1 MSAASAP
8 DSVDRFWVRPRP
20 DRAGLRFDLLLA
32 LVMLVL
38 TTGSC
43 TLYYALGMYPTRPP
57 MWVIAAWILLMTAPL
72 ALRRLQPEAVTL
84 VLGATFVVGAYQFV
98 PEVLFSNIAMFI
110 AMYSLG
116 AWGRNRL
123 RANIVRGVIVVGMFA
138 WLFSS
143 LLQASGFYSL
153 AGSTFENAPADAW
166 IPAPV
171 AAGLVSI
178 VTNLLYFGGA
188 WYFGD
193 RAWASARDRCAL
205 ETRTAELATERERV
219 AEQAVTIERVRI
231 ARELHDVVAH
241 HVSVMGVH
249 AGAARRVLARDA
261 EKAATSLGIV
271 EDNARSAIE
280 ELHRMLVALRQEE
293 DSTASADG
301 ADGDPTRTAS
311 TRGVDQLPELVAE
324 ACGAGLRV
332 TYDVIGTPRPLT
344 PTVDL
349 IVYRVAQ
356 ESLTNV
362 RKHAGTGARV
372 DLRVRYL
379 HDRVE
384 VEASDGGPAGAAA
397 SAAAGPVRNGPGGL
411 GQRGMRERVA
421 AVGGSIDIGPKARGG
436 YLVRASLP
444 TTPSAVV
451 PPVPMP
457 VPLAVSAPEPVS
469 GTEPASG
476 SEHDAVP
483 APSSTPGPATAAEP
497 VSLPEPAS
505 VPEETRA

>member
-20 DRAGLRFDLLLA
+20 DRAGLRFDAMLA
-32 LVMLVL
+32 AVMLVL
-38 TTGSC
+38 TTFSVMQ
-43 TLYYALGMYPTRPP
+43 YYALGMFPSRPA
-57 MWVIAAWILLMTAPL
+57 MWIIAAWILLMTAPL
-72 ALRRLQPEAVTL
+72 AFRRLQPEAVTL
-84 VLGATFVVGAYQFV
+84 VLGVTFVVGADQFV

-116 AWGRNRL
+116 AWGRNRM
-123 RANIVRGVIVVGMFA
+123 RANITRGIIVVGMFA

-143 LLQASGFYSL
+143 LLQTSGFYSL
-153 AGSTFENAPADAW
+153 AGSTFEKAPADAW

-171 AAGLVSI
+171 AAGLISI
-178 VTNLLYFGGA
+178 ITNLLYFGGA

-249 AGAARRVLARDA
+249 AGAARRVLGRDA
-261 EKAATSLGIV
+261 DKAAASLGIV

-280 ELHRMLVALRQEE
+280 ELHRMLVALRQE
-293 DSTASADG
+293 DDGTGSTGHDG
-301 ADGDPTRTAS
+301 AADDQTRTAS
-311 TRGVDQLPELVAE
+311 TRGVDQLHELVAE
-324 ACGAGLRV
+324 ACGAGLAV
-332 TYDVIGTPRPLT
+332 AYDVIGTPRPLT

-372 DLRVRYL
+372 DLRLRYL
-379 HDRVE
+379 DDRVE
-384 VEASDGGPAGAAA
+384 VEVSDGGPAGAAA

-421 AVGGSIDIGPKARGG
+421 AVGGSIEIGPKARGG
-436 YLVRASLP
+436 YLVRASVP
-444 TTPSAVV
+444 TGRAPVA
-451 PPVPMP
+451 PPAPMP
-457 VPLAVSAPEPVS
+457 VPVD
-469 GTEPASG
+469 ASI
-476 SEHDAVP
+476 P
-483 APSSTPGPATAAEP
+483 APT
-497 VSLPEPAS
+497 
-505 VPEETRA
+505 PEETRA

>member
-20 DRAGLRFDLLLA
+20 DRAGLRFDVLLA
-32 LVMLVL
+32 LVMLAL
-38 TTGSC
+38 TTFSVMQ
-43 TLYYALGMYPTRPP
+43 YYAIGMYPSRPAL
-57 MWVIAAWILLMTAPL
+57 WIVGAWILLMTLPL

-84 VLGATFVVGAYQFV
+84 VIGATFVIGAYQYV
-98 PEVLFSNIAMFI
+98 PELLFSNIAMFI

-116 AWGRNRL
+116 AWGRNRM
-123 RANIVRGVIVVGMFA
+123 RANIVRGIIVVGMFA
-138 WLFSS
+138 WLFSA
-143 LLQASGFYSL
+143 LLQTSGFYSL
-153 AGSTFENAPADAW
+153 SGSTFANAPADSW

-171 AAGLVSI
+171 AAGLI
-178 VTNLLYFGGA
+178 TIITNLLYFGGA

-219 AEQAVTIERVRI
+219 AEQAVTLERVRI

-280 ELHRMLVALRQEE
+280 ELHRMLVALRQE
-293 DSTASADG
+293 DDGTGSDAPAD
-301 ADGDPTRTAS
+301 ADPTRTAS
-311 TRGVDQLPELVAE
+311 TRGVDQLHELVAD
-324 ACGAGLRV
+324 ACGAGLQV
-332 TYDVIGTPRPLT
+332 AFDVIGTPRPLT

-349 IVYRVAQ
+349 VVYRVAQ

-372 DLRVRYL
+372 DLRLRYL
-379 HDRVE
+379 AERVE
-384 VEASDGGPAGAAA
+384 VEVSDGGPAGAAA

-421 AVGGSIDIGPKARGG
+421 AVGGSIEIGPKARGG
-436 YLVRASLP
+436 YLVRASVP
-444 TTPSAVV
+444 TAPTPVV

-457 VPLAVSAPEPVS
+457 VPLDVSI
-469 GTEPASG
+469 
-476 SEHDAVP
+476 
-483 APSSTPGPATAAEP
+483 
-497 VSLPEPAS
+497 
-505 VPEETRA
+505 PEETRA

>member
-1 MSAASAP
+1 MSAVPAP

-20 DRAGLRFDLLLA
+20 DRAGLRFDVILA

-38 TTGSC
+38 TTFSVMQ
-43 TLYYALGMYPTRPP
+43 YYALGMYPSRPA
-57 MWVIAAWILLMTAPL
+57 MWIIGAWILLMTLPL

-84 VLGATFVVGAYQFV
+84 VLGATFVIGAYQFV
-98 PEVLFSNIAMFI
+98 PELMFSNIAMFI

-123 RANIVRGVIVVGMFA
+123 RANVVRGVIVVGMFA

-143 LLQASGFYSL
+143 LLQTSGFYSL
-153 AGSTFENAPADAW
+153 SGSTFENAPDDAW

-171 AAGLVSI
+171 AAGLISI
-178 VTNLLYFGGA
+178 ITNLLYFGGA

-205 ETRTAELATERERV
+205 EVRTAELATERERV
-219 AEQAVTIERVRI
+219 AEQAVTLERVRI

-280 ELHRMLVALRQEE
+280 ELHRMLVALRQE
-293 DSTASADG
+293 DDGQGSDAG
-301 ADGDPTRTAS
+301 ADADPARTAS
-311 TRGVDQLPELVAE
+311 TRGVDQLHELVAD
-324 ACGAGLRV
+324 ACGAGLQV
-332 TYDVIGTPRPLT
+332 AFEVIGTPRPLT

-372 DLRVRYL
+372 DLRLRYL
-379 HDRVE
+379 ADRVE
-384 VEASDGGPAGAAA
+384 VEVSDGGPAGAAA

-421 AVGGSIDIGPKARGG
+421 AVGGSIEIGPKARGG
-436 YLVRASLP
+436 YLVRASVP
-444 TTPSAVV
+444 TAPTPVV

-457 VPLAVSAPEPVS
+457 VPL
-469 GTEPASG
+469 
-476 SEHDAVP
+476 DVP
-483 APSSTPGPATAAEP
+483 I
-497 VSLPEPAS
+497 
-505 VPEETRA
+505 PEETRA

>member
-20 DRAGLRFDLLLA
+20 DRAGLRFDVILA

-38 TTGSC
+38 TTFSVMQ
-43 TLYYALGMYPTRPP
+43 YYALGMYPTRPAV
-57 MWVIAAWILLMTAPL
+57 WVIAAWILLVTLPL
-72 ALRRLQPEAVTL
+72 AFRRLQPEAVTL
-84 VLGATFVVGAYQFV
+84 VIAAVFIIGAYQFV

-116 AWGRNRL
+116 AWGRNRV
-123 RANIVRGVIVVGMFA
+123 RAHIVRGVIVVGMFA
-138 WLFSS
+138 WLFSA

-153 AGSTFENAPADAW
+153 NASIFENAPDDAW

-171 AAGLVSI
+171 ASGLVTI
-178 VTNLLYFGGA
+178 ITNLLYFGGA

-219 AEQAVTIERVRI
+219 AEQAVTLERVRI

-261 EKAATSLGIV
+261 EKAAASLGIV

-293 DSTASADG
+293 DDRGSDDG
-301 ADGDPTRTAS
+301 AGADPTRTAS
-311 TRGVDQLPELVAE
+311 TRGVDQLHELVAD
-324 ACGAGLRV
+324 ACGAGLTV
-332 TYDVIGTPRPLT
+332 AYDVIGTPRPLT

-362 RKHAGTGARV
+362 RKHAGAGTRV
-372 DLRVRYL
+372 DLRLRYL
-379 HDRVE
+379 AERVE
-384 VEASDGGPAGAAA
+384 VEVSDGGPAGAAA
-397 SAAAGPVRNGPGGL
+397 SAAPAQVRGGPGGL

-421 AVGGSIDIGPKARGG
+421 AVGGSIEIGPKARGG
-436 YLVRASLP
+436 YLVRASVP
-444 TTPSAVV
+444 TGPTPV
-451 PPVPMP
+451 
-457 VPLAVSAPEPVS
+457 
-469 GTEPASG
+469 
-476 SEHDAVP
+476 
-483 APSSTPGPATAAEP
+483 
-497 VSLPEPAS
+497 
-505 VPEETRA
+505 

>member
-1 MSAASAP
+1 MTAAPAP

-20 DRAGLRFDLLLA
+20 DRAGLRFDVLLA
-32 LVMLVL
+32 AVMLVL
-38 TTGSC
+38 TTFSVMQ
-43 TLYYALGMYPTRPP
+43 YYAIGMYPSRPA
-57 MWVIAAWILLMTAPL
+57 MWVIVAWIVLMTAPL
-72 ALRRLQPEAVTL
+72 AFRRVQPEAVTL
-84 VLGATFVVGAYQFV
+84 VVATVFIVGAYQFV

-116 AWGRNRL
+116 AWGGNRL
-123 RANIVRGVIVVGMFA
+123 RANIVRGVVVVGMFA
-138 WLFSS
+138 WLFSA
-143 LLQASGFYSL
+143 LLQTSGFYSL
-153 AGSTFENAPADAW
+153 QASIFENAPDDSW

-171 AAGLVSI
+171 AAGLISI
-178 VTNLLYFGGA
+178 ITNLLYFGGA

-193 RAWASARDRCAL
+193 RAWTSARDRCAL

-219 AEQAVTIERVRI
+219 ADQAVTLERVRI

-249 AGAARRVLARDA
+249 AGAARRVLGRDA
-261 EKAATSLGIV
+261 DKAATSLGIV

-280 ELHRMLVALRQEE
+280 ELHRMLVALRQE
-293 DSTASADG
+293 DDDAGSDDG
-301 ADGDPTRTAS
+301 AEHDVTRTAS
-311 TRGVDQLPELVAE
+311 TRGVDQLHELVAD

-332 TYDVIGTPRPLT
+332 AYDVIGTPRPLT

-362 RKHAGTGARV
+362 RKHAGSGARV

-379 HDRVE
+379 ADRVE
-384 VEASDGGPAGAAA
+384 VEVSDGGPAGAA
-397 SAAAGPVRNGPGGL
+397 SAAASAGQSGPGGL

-421 AVGGSIDIGPKARGG
+421 AVGGSIQIGPKARGG

-444 TTPSAVV
+444 TSPSPVV

-457 VPLAVSAPEPVS
+457 VPL
-469 GTEPASG
+469 
-476 SEHDAVP
+476 D
-483 APSSTPGPATAAEP
+483 
-497 VSLPEPAS
+497 AS

>member
-20 DRAGLRFDLLLA
+20 DRAGLRFDVLLA

-43 TLYYALGMYPTRPP
+43 ILYYAIGMYPTRPP
-57 MWVIAAWILLMTAPL
+57 LWVIAAWILLMTAPL

-84 VLGATFVVGAYQFV
+84 VIGATFIVGAYQFV

-123 RANIVRGVIVVGMFA
+123 RANVVRGIVVVGMFA
-138 WLFSS
+138 WGFSA
-143 LLQASGFYSL
+143 LLQASGYFSL
-153 AGSTFENAPADAW
+153 AGSTFERAPDDAW
-166 IPAPV
+166 VPAPV
-171 AAGLVSI
+171 AAGLISI
-178 VTNLLYFGGA
+178 ITNLLYFGGA

-219 AEQAVTIERVRI
+219 AEQAVTLERVRI

-261 EKAATSLGIV
+261 DKAAASLGIV

-280 ELHRMLVALRQEE
+280 ELHRMLVALRQDE
-293 DSTASADG
+293 DDVASDGRAD
-301 ADGDPTRTAS
+301 ADPTRTAS
-311 TRGVDQLPELVAE
+311 TRGVDQLSELVAD
-324 ACGAGLRV
+324 ACGAGLQV
-332 TYDVIGTPRPLT
+332 AFDVIGTPRPLT

-372 DLRVRYL
+372 DLRMRYL
-379 HDRVE
+379 ADRVE
-384 VEASDGGPAGAAA
+384 VEVSDGGPAGAAA
-397 SAAAGPVRNGPGGL
+397 AAAQGSVRNGPGGL

-421 AVGGSIDIGPKARGG
+421 AVGGSIEIGPKARGG
-436 YLVRASLP
+436 YLVRASVPTGRAPVLP
-444 TTPSAVV
+444 PA
-451 PPVPMP
+451 PMP
-457 VPLAVSAPEPVS
+457 VPLD
-469 GTEPASG
+469 ASI
-476 SEHDAVP
+476 P
-483 APSSTPGPATAAEP
+483 APA
-497 VSLPEPAS
+497 
-505 VPEETRA
+505 PEETRA

>member
-20 DRAGLRFDLLLA
+20 DRAGLRADLLLA
-32 LVMLVL
+32 AVMLVL

-43 TLYYALGMYPTRPP
+43 TLYYAVGMYPTRPP
-57 MWVIAAWILLMTAPL
+57 LWVIGAWILLMTGPL
-72 ALRRLQPEAVTL
+72 ALRRLQPEVVTL
-84 VLGATFVVGAYQFV
+84 VVGATFIVGAYQFV
-98 PEVLFSNIAMFI
+98 PEVMFSNIAMFI

-116 AWGRNRL
+116 AWGRSRL
-123 RANIVRGVIVVGMFA
+123 RANVVRGVIVVGMFA
-138 WLFSS
+138 WLFSA
-143 LLQASGFYSL
+143 LLQTSGFFSL
-153 AGSTFENAPADAW
+153 AGSDFESAPDDAW
-166 IPAPV
+166 VPAPI

-178 VTNLLYFGGA
+178 VMNLLYFGGA

-219 AEQAVTIERVRI
+219 AEQAVTLERVRI

-249 AGAARRVLARDA
+249 AGAARRVLGRDA
-261 EKAATSLGIV
+261 DKAAASLGIV

-280 ELHRMLVALRQEE
+280 ELHRMLVALRHEE
-293 DSTASADG
+293 GGSGSDG
-301 ADGDPTRTAS
+301 GAGGEPDETRSAS
-311 TRGVDQLPELVAE
+311 TRGVDQLHELVAD
-324 ACGAGLRV
+324 ACGAGLQV
-332 TYDVIGTPRPLT
+332 AYDVIGTPRPLT

-362 RKHAGTGARV
+362 RKHAGTGTRV

-379 HDRVE
+379 VDRVE
-384 VEASDGGPAGAAA
+384 VEVSDAGPVGAAA
-397 SAAAGPVRNGPGGL
+397 AATAPGRTGPGGL

-421 AVGGSIDIGPKARGG
+421 AVGGSVEMGPKARGG

-444 TTPSAVV
+444 TSPSTVV

-457 VPLAVSAPEPVS
+457 VPLD
-469 GTEPASG
+469 AS
-476 SEHDAVP
+476 V
-483 APSSTPGPATAAEP
+483 TA
-497 VSLPEPAS
+497 PAS
-505 VPEETRA
+505 VPEAASVAAPATVPEEARA

>member
-20 DRAGLRFDLLLA
+20 DRAGLRYDVLLA
-32 LVMLVL
+32 AVMLVL
-38 TTGSC
+38 TTFSVMQ
-43 TLYYALGMYPTRPP
+43 YYAIGMYPSRPA
-57 MWVIAAWILLMTAPL
+57 MWIIVAWIVVMTAPL

-84 VLGATFVVGAYQFV
+84 VIGATFIIGAYQFV
-98 PEVLFSNIAMFI
+98 PELMFSNIAMFI

-116 AWGRNRL
+116 AWGRSRL

-138 WLFSS
+138 WLFTS
-143 LLQASGFYSL
+143 LLQTSGFYSL
-153 AGSTFENAPADAW
+153 SGATFEDAPDDAW

-171 AAGLVSI
+171 AAGLISI
-178 VTNLLYFGGA
+178 ITNLLYFGGA

-205 ETRTAELATERERV
+205 EERTAELATERERV
-219 AEQAVTIERVRI
+219 AEQAVTLERVRI

-249 AGAARRVLARDA
+249 AAAARRVLDRDA
-261 EKAATSLGIV
+261 DKAATSLGIV

-293 DSTASADG
+293 DGTGSAGDG
-301 ADGDPTRTAS
+301 AGSDPTRTAS
-311 TRGVDQLPELVAE
+311 TRGVDQLHELVAD
-324 ACGAGLRV
+324 ACGAGLQV
-332 TYDVIGTPRPLT
+332 AFDVIGTPRPLT

-362 RKHAGTGARV
+362 RKHAGTGVRV
-372 DLRVRYL
+372 DLRLRYL
-379 HDRVE
+379 ADRVE
-384 VEASDGGPAGAAA
+384 VEVSDGGPAGAAA
-397 SAAAGPVRNGPGGL
+397 AAAAGPVRNGPGGL

-421 AVGGSIDIGPKARGG
+421 AVGGSIEIGPKARGG

-444 TTPSAVV
+444 TATTPVV

-457 VPLAVSAPEPVS
+457 VPLSASVAD
-469 GTEPASG
+469 PASRPVA
-476 SEHDAVP
+476 DP
-483 APSSTPGPATAAEP
+483 ASAS
-497 VSLPEPAS
+497 AS

>member
-1 MSAASAP
+1 MTVASAP

-20 DRAGLRFDLLLA
+20 DRAGLRFDVILA

-38 TTGSC
+38 TTFSVMQ
-43 TLYYALGMYPTRPP
+43 YYALGMFPTRPAT
-57 MWVIAAWILLMTAPL
+57 WIIAAWILLMTLPL

-84 VLGATFVVGAYQFV
+84 LIGATFIVGTYQFV

-116 AWGRNRL
+116 AWGRNRM
-123 RANIVRGVIVVGMFA
+123 RANIVRGIIVVGMFA
-138 WLFSS
+138 WLFSA

-153 AGSTFENAPADAW
+153 NASIFENAPDDAW

-171 AAGLVSI
+171 ASGLISI
-178 VTNLLYFGGA
+178 ITNLLYFGGA

-205 ETRTAELATERERV
+205 EVRTAELATERERV
-219 AEQAVTIERVRI
+219 AEQAVTLERVRI

-261 EKAATSLGIV
+261 DKAATSLGIV

-280 ELHRMLVALRQEE
+280 ELHRMLVALRQE
-293 DSTASADG
+293 DDGQGSDAG
-301 ADGDPTRTAS
+301 ADADPARTAS
-311 TRGVDQLPELVAE
+311 TRGVDQLHELVAD
-324 ACGAGLRV
+324 ACGAGLQV
-332 TYDVIGTPRPLT
+332 AFDVIGTPRPLT

-372 DLRVRYL
+372 DLRLRYL
-379 HDRVE
+379 ADRVE
-384 VEASDGGPAGAAA
+384 VEVSDGGPAGAAA

-421 AVGGSIDIGPKARGG
+421 AVGGSIEIGPKARGG
-436 YLVRASLP
+436 YLVRASVP
-444 TTPSAVV
+444 TGPTPVV

-457 VPLAVSAPEPVS
+457 VPL
-469 GTEPASG
+469 
-476 SEHDAVP
+476 DVP
-483 APSSTPGPATAAEP
+483 I
-497 VSLPEPAS
+497 
-505 VPEETRA
+505 PEETRA

>member
-20 DRAGLRFDLLLA
+20 DRAGLRFDVLLA

-38 TTGSC
+38 TTFSVMQ
-43 TLYYALGMYPTRPP
+43 YYAIGMYPSRPSL
-57 MWVIAAWILLMTAPL
+57 WVVAGWLLLMTVTL
-72 ALRRLQPEAVTL
+72 AARRLQPEAVTL
-84 VLGATFVVGAYQFV
+84 VIAAVFIIGAYQFV

-116 AWGRNRL
+116 AWGRNRM
-123 RANIVRGVIVVGMFA
+123 RANITRGIIVVGMFA
-138 WLFSS
+138 WLFSA
-143 LLQASGFYSL
+143 LLQTSGFYSIN
-153 AGSTFENAPADAW
+153 ASVFKNAPADSW
-166 IPAPV
+166 IPAPI
-171 AAGLVSI
+171 ASGLI
-178 VTNLLYFGGA
+178 TIITNLLYFGGA

-219 AEQAVTIERVRI
+219 AEQAVTLERVRI

-261 EKAATSLGIV
+261 DKAAASLGIV

-280 ELHRMLVALRQEE
+280 ELHRMLVALRQDE
-293 DSTASADG
+293 DDVASDGRAD
-301 ADGDPTRTAS
+301 ADPTRTAS
-311 TRGVDQLPELVAE
+311 TRGVDQLSELVAD
-324 ACGAGLRV
+324 ACGAGLQV
-332 TYDVIGTPRPLT
+332 AFDVIGTPRPLT

-372 DLRVRYL
+372 DLRLRYL
-379 HDRVE
+379 ADRVE
-384 VEASDGGPAGAAA
+384 VEVSDGGPAGAAA
-397 SAAAGPVRNGPGGL
+397 AAAQGSVRNGPGGL

-421 AVGGSIDIGPKARGG
+421 AVGGSIEIGPKARGG
-436 YLVRASLP
+436 YLVRASVP
-444 TTPSAVV
+444 TGRAPVV

-457 VPLAVSAPEPVS
+457 VPLD
-469 GTEPASG
+469 ASI
-476 SEHDAVP
+476 P
-483 APSSTPGPATAAEP
+483 APA
-497 VSLPEPAS
+497 
-505 VPEETRA
+505 PEETRA

>member
-20 DRAGLRFDLLLA
+20 DRAGLRFDVILA

-38 TTGSC
+38 TTFSVMQ
-43 TLYYALGMYPTRPP
+43 YYALGMYPTRPA
-57 MWVIAAWILLMTAPL
+57 MWVIVAWIVLMTLPL
-72 ALRRLQPEAVTL
+72 ALRRVQPEAVTL
-84 VLGATFVVGAYQFV
+84 VIATVFIVGAYQFV
-98 PEVLFSNIAMFI
+98 PEALFSNIAMFI

-116 AWGRNRL
+116 AWGRSRL
-123 RANIVRGVIVVGMFA
+123 RANVVRGIVVVGMFA
-138 WLFSS
+138 WLFSA
-143 LLQASGFYSL
+143 LLQSSGYYSL
-153 AGSTFENAPADAW
+153 SGSTFERAPADAW

-171 AAGLVSI
+171 AAGLISI
-178 VTNLLYFGGA
+178 ITNLLYFGGA

-261 EKAATSLGIV
+261 GKAATSLGIV

-280 ELHRMLVALRQEE
+280 ELHRMLVALRQE
-293 DSTASADG
+293 DDGSGSAGHDG
-301 ADGDPTRTAS
+301 AADDPTRTAS
-311 TRGVDQLPELVAE
+311 TRGVGQLPELVAD
-324 ACGAGLRV
+324 ACGAGLAV
-332 TYDVIGTPRPLT
+332 EYDVIGTPRPLT

-372 DLRVRYL
+372 DLRLRYL
-379 HDRVE
+379 ADRVE
-384 VEASDGGPAGAAA
+384 VEVSDGGPAGAAA

-421 AVGGSIDIGPKARGG
+421 AVGGSIEIGPKARGG
-436 YLVRASLP
+436 YLVRASVP
-444 TTPSAVV
+444 TSPAPVV

-457 VPLAVSAPEPVS
+457 VPLDVSI
-469 GTEPASG
+469 
-476 SEHDAVP
+476 
-483 APSSTPGPATAAEP
+483 
-497 VSLPEPAS
+497 PEPAS
-505 VPEETRA
+505 VSAPASASAPVTEESRA

>member
-20 DRAGLRFDLLLA
+20 DRAGLRFDVLLA

-38 TTGSC
+38 TTSSVVQ
-43 TLYYALGMYPTRPP
+43 YHALGLYPSQPA
-57 MWVIAAWILLMTAPL
+57 MWVIAAWILLMTLPL
-72 ALRRLQPEAVTL
+72 ALRRRQPEAVTL
-84 VLGATFVVGAYQFV
+84 LIAAVFIAGAYQFV

-116 AWGRNRL
+116 AWGRNRM
-123 RANIVRGVIVVGMFA
+123 RAHIVRGVIVVGMFA
-138 WLFSS
+138 WLFSA
-143 LLQASGFYSL
+143 LLQTSGFYSL
-153 AGSTFENAPADAW
+153 SGATFENAPDDSW
-166 IPAPV
+166 IPAPI
-171 AAGLVSI
+171 AAGLVTI
-178 VTNLLYFGGA
+178 ITNLLYFGGA

-219 AEQAVTIERVRI
+219 AEQAVTLERVRI

-261 EKAATSLGIV
+261 EKAEASLGIV
-271 EDNARSAIE
+271 EDNARSAVE
-280 ELHRMLVALRQEE
+280 ELHRMLVALRQEG
-293 DSTASADG
+293 DG
-301 ADGDPTRTAS
+301 TGSDADPTRTAS
-311 TRGVDQLPELVAE
+311 TRGVDQLHELVAD
-324 ACGAGLRV
+324 ACGAGLTV
-332 TYDVIGTPRPLT
+332 AYDVIGTPPPLT

-362 RKHAGTGARV
+362 RKHAGTGVRV
-372 DLRVRYL
+372 DLRLRYL
-379 HDRVE
+379 ADRVE
-384 VEASDGGPAGAAA
+384 VEVSDSGPAGSAA
-397 SAAAGPVRNGPGGL
+397 SAAPAQVRNGPGGL

-421 AVGGSIDIGPKARGG
+421 AVGGSIEVGPKARGG

-444 TTPSAVV
+444 TGRAPVV

-457 VPLAVSAPEPVS
+457 APM
-469 GTEPASG
+469 
-476 SEHDAVP
+476 
-483 APSSTPGPATAAEP
+483 
-497 VSLPEPAS
+497 PAS
-505 VPEETRA
+505 VPEETPA

>member
-1 MSAASAP
+1 MTVASAP

-20 DRAGLRFDLLLA
+20 DRAGLRFDVILA

-38 TTGSC
+38 TTFSVMQ
-43 TLYYALGMYPTRPP
+43 YYALGMYPSRPAG
-57 MWVIAAWILLMTAPL
+57 WIIAAWIVLMTLPL
-72 ALRRLQPEAVTL
+72 ALRRVQPEAVTL
-84 VLGATFVVGAYQFV
+84 VIAAVFIVGAYQYV

-116 AWGRNRL
+116 AWGRNRM
-123 RANIVRGVIVVGMFA
+123 RANITRGIIVVGMFA
-138 WLFSS
+138 WLFSA
-143 LLQASGFYSL
+143 LLQTSGFYSL
-153 AGSTFENAPADAW
+153 SGSTFENAPADAW

-171 AAGLVSI
+171 AAGLVTI
-178 VTNLLYFGGA
+178 ITNLLYFGGA

-193 RAWASARDRCAL
+193 RAWASARDRRAL
-205 ETRTAELATERERV
+205 EVRTAELATERERV
-219 AEQAVTIERVRI
+219 ADQAVTLERVRI

-261 EKAATSLGIV
+261 DKAAASLGIV

-280 ELHRMLVALRQEE
+280 ELHRMLVALRQEG
-293 DSTASADG
+293 DG
-301 ADGDPTRTAS
+301 VGSDDRGDADPTRTAS
-311 TRGVDQLPELVAE
+311 TRGVDQLHELVAD
-324 ACGAGLRV
+324 ACGAGLAV
-332 TYDVIGTPRPLT
+332 AYDVIGTPRPLT

-372 DLRVRYL
+372 DLRLRYMA
-379 HDRVE
+379 DRVE
-384 VEASDGGPAGAAA
+384 VEVSDGGPAGAAA
-397 SAAAGPVRNGPGGL
+397 AASGPVRNGPGGL

-421 AVGGSIDIGPKARGG
+421 AVGGSIEIGPKARGG
-436 YLVRASLP
+436 YLVRASVP
-444 TTPSAVV
+444 TGPTPVV

-457 VPLAVSAPEPVS
+457 VPLDVSI
-469 GTEPASG
+469 
-476 SEHDAVP
+476 
-483 APSSTPGPATAAEP
+483 
-497 VSLPEPAS
+497 
-505 VPEETRA
+505 PEETRA

>member
-43 TLYYALGMYPTRPP
+43 TLYYAIGMYPTRPP
-57 MWVIAAWILLMTAPL
+57 MWVIAVWILLMTGPL

-84 VLGATFVVGAYQFV
+84 VIGATFIVGAYQFV

-138 WLFSS
+138 WLFSA
-143 LLQASGFYSL
+143 LLQTSGFFSL
-153 AGSTFENAPADAW
+153 SGSTFENAPDDAW
-166 IPAPV
+166 VPAPV

-178 VTNLLYFGGA
+178 ITNLLYFGGA

-219 AEQAVTIERVRI
+219 AEQAVTLERVRI

-293 DSTASADG
+293 DGPGSGDATAH
-301 ADGDPTRTAS
+301 GDPTRTAS

-332 TYDVIGTPRPLT
+332 AYDVIGTPRPLT

-362 RKHAGTGARV
+362 RKHAGTGTRV
-372 DLRVRYL
+372 DLRMRYL
-379 HDRVE
+379 ADRVE
-384 VEASDGGPAGAAA
+384 VEVSDGGPVGAAA

-421 AVGGSIDIGPKARGG
+421 AVGGSIEIGPKARGG

-444 TTPSAVV
+444 TIPSAVV

-457 VPLAVSAPEPVS
+457 VPLSVSVA
-469 GTEPASG
+469 EPA
-476 SEHDAVP
+476 AVEP
-483 APSSTPGPATAAEP
+483 AEAS
-497 VSLPEPAS
+497 AS

>member
-1 MSAASAP
+1 MSAAPVP

-20 DRAGLRFDLLLA
+20 DRAGLRFDVLLA

-38 TTGSC
+38 TTFSVMQ
-43 TLYYALGMYPTRPP
+43 YYALGMYPTRPA
-57 MWVIAAWILLMTAPL
+57 MWVIAAWIVLMCAPL
-72 ALRRLQPEAVTL
+72 AFRRLQPEAVTL
-84 VLGATFVVGAYQFV
+84 VIGATFIVGAYQFV
-98 PEVLFSNIAMFI
+98 PELMFSNIAMFI

-123 RANIVRGVIVVGMFA
+123 RANIVRGLVVVAMFA

-143 LLQASGFYSL
+143 LLQASGYYSL
-153 AGSTFENAPADAW
+153 SGATFERAPADAW

-171 AAGLVSI
+171 AAGLISI
-178 VTNLLYFGGA
+178 ITNLLYFGGA

-219 AEQAVTIERVRI
+219 AEQAVTLERVRI

-249 AGAARRVLARDA
+249 AGAARRVLARDT

-293 DSTASADG
+293 DGTGSAGDG
-301 ADGDPTRTAS
+301 AGSDPTRTAS
-311 TRGVDQLPELVAE
+311 TRGVDQLHELVAD
-324 ACGAGLRV
+324 ACGAGLQV
-332 TYDVIGTPRPLT
+332 AFDVIGTPRPLT

-372 DLRVRYL
+372 DVRLRYL
-379 HDRVE
+379 ADRVE
-384 VEASDGGPAGAAA
+384 VEVSDGGPAGAAA

-421 AVGGSIDIGPKARGG
+421 AVGGSIEIGPKARGG

-444 TTPSAVV
+444 TSQAPVV

-457 VPLAVSAPEPVS
+457 VPLDV
-469 GTEPASG
+469 TI
-476 SEHDAVP
+476 
-483 APSSTPGPATAAEP
+483 
-497 VSLPEPAS
+497 
-505 VPEETRA
+505 PEETRA

>member
-20 DRAGLRFDLLLA
+20 DRAGLRADLLLA
-32 LVMLVL
+32 AVMLVL

-43 TLYYALGMYPTRPP
+43 TLYYAVGMYPTRPP
-57 MWVIAAWILLMTAPL
+57 LWVIGAWILLMTGPL
-72 ALRRLQPEAVTL
+72 ALRRLQPEVVTL
-84 VLGATFVVGAYQFV
+84 VVGATFIVGAYQFV
-98 PEVLFSNIAMFI
+98 PEVMFSNIAMFI

-116 AWGRNRL
+116 AWGRSRL
-123 RANIVRGVIVVGMFA
+123 RANVVRGVIVVGMFA
-138 WLFSS
+138 WLFSA
-143 LLQASGFYSL
+143 LLQTSGFFSL
-153 AGSTFENAPADAW
+153 AGADFDSAPDDAW
-166 IPAPV
+166 VPAPI

-178 VTNLLYFGGA
+178 VMNLLYFGGA

-219 AEQAVTIERVRI
+219 AEQAVTLERVRI

-249 AGAARRVLARDA
+249 AGAARRVLGRDA
-261 EKAATSLGIV
+261 DKAAASLGIV

-293 DSTASADG
+293 DGRGSDAGGEPDE
-301 ADGDPTRTAS
+301 TRSAS
-311 TRGVDQLPELVAE
+311 TRGVDQLHELVAD
-324 ACGAGLRV
+324 ACGAGLQV
-332 TYDVIGTPRPLT
+332 ACDVIGTPRPLT

-362 RKHAGTGARV
+362 RKHAGTGTRV

-379 HDRVE
+379 ADRVE
-384 VEASDGGPAGAAA
+384 VEVSDAGPAGAG
-397 SAAAGPVRNGPGGL
+397 AAAAAPGRTGPGGL

-421 AVGGSIDIGPKARGG
+421 AVGGSVEMGPKARGG

-444 TTPSAVV
+444 TSPSTVV

-457 VPLAVSAPEPVS
+457 VPLDASAPTAASVAAAAAEAGSAPLAASVPAAGS
-469 GTEPASG
+469 AHKPAS
-476 SEHDAVP
+476 AP
-483 APSSTPGPATAAEP
+483 AS
-497 VSLPEPAS
+497 VPAS
-505 VPEETRA
+505 VPEEARA

>member
-1 MSAASAP
+1 MSAPSAHAGVAP
-8 DSVDRFWVRPRP
+8 DAALDPVDRFWVRPRP
-20 DRAGLRFDLLLA
+20 ERAGLRFDLMLA
-32 LVMLVL
+32 AVMLVL
-38 TTGSC
+38 TTFSVMQ
-43 TLYYALGMYPTRPP
+43 YYALGMYPSRPA
-57 MWVIAAWILLMTAPL
+57 MWVIAAWIVLMCVPL
-72 ALRRLQPEAVTL
+72 AFRRLQPEAVTL
-84 VLGATFVVGAYQFV
+84 VLGATFVIGAYQFV

-123 RANIVRGVIVVGMFA
+123 RANIVRGVIVVAMFA
-138 WLFSS
+138 WLFGS
-143 LLQASGFYSL
+143 LLQTSGFYSL
-153 AGSTFENAPADAW
+153 ARSTFERAPADAW

-171 AAGLVSI
+171 AAGLISI
-178 VTNLLYFGGA
+178 ITNLLYFGGA

-219 AEQAVTIERVRI
+219 AEQAVTLERVRI

-261 EKAATSLGIV
+261 DKAAASLGIV

-280 ELHRMLVALRQEE
+280 ELHRMLVALRQE
-293 DSTASADG
+293 DDGQGSAGHDDD
-301 ADGDPTRTAS
+301 AADPTRTAS
-311 TRGVDQLPELVAE
+311 TRGVGQLPELVAD
-324 ACGAGLRV
+324 ASGAGLQV
-332 TYDVIGTPRPLT
+332 AFDVVGTPRPLT

-372 DLRVRYL
+372 DLRLRYL
-379 HDRVE
+379 ADRVE
-384 VEASDGGPAGAAA
+384 VEVSDAGPAGAAA

-421 AVGGSIDIGPKARGG
+421 AVGGSIEIGPKARGG
-436 YLVRASLP
+436 YLVRASVP
-444 TTPSAVV
+444 TSPALAV

-457 VPLAVSAPEPVS
+457 VPIDVTVPAPASEPEAASAPAS
-469 GTEPASG
+469 LIEPAS
-476 SEHDAVP
+476 
-483 APSSTPGPATAAEP
+483 T
-497 VSLPEPAS
+497 PEPAS

>member
-20 DRAGLRFDLLLA
+20 DRAGLRFDAILA

-38 TTGSC
+38 TTFSVMQ
-43 TLYYALGMYPTRPP
+43 YYALGMYPTRPA
-57 MWVIAAWILLMTAPL
+57 MWVIVAWIVLMTLPL
-72 ALRRLQPEAVTL
+72 ALRRVQPEAVTL
-84 VLGATFVVGAYQFV
+84 VIATVFIVGAYQFV
-98 PEVLFSNIAMFI
+98 PEALFSNIAMFI

-116 AWGRNRL
+116 AWGRSRL
-123 RANIVRGVIVVGMFA
+123 RANVVRGIVVVGMFA
-138 WLFSS
+138 WLFSA
-143 LLQASGFYSL
+143 LLQSSGYYSL
-153 AGSTFENAPADAW
+153 SGSTFERAPADAW

-171 AAGLVSI
+171 AAGLISI
-178 VTNLLYFGGA
+178 ITNLLYFGGA

-261 EKAATSLGIV
+261 GKAATSLGIV

-280 ELHRMLVALRQEE
+280 ELHRMLVALRQE
-293 DSTASADG
+293 DDGSGSAGHDG
-301 ADGDPTRTAS
+301 AADDPTRTAS
-311 TRGVDQLPELVAE
+311 TRGVGQLPELVAD
-324 ACGAGLRV
+324 ACGAGLAV
-332 TYDVIGTPRPLT
+332 EYDVIGTPRPLT

-372 DLRVRYL
+372 DLRLRYL
-379 HDRVE
+379 ADRVE
-384 VEASDGGPAGAAA
+384 VEVSDGGPAGAAA

-421 AVGGSIDIGPKARGG
+421 AVGGSIEIGPKARGG
-436 YLVRASLP
+436 YLVRASVP
-444 TTPSAVV
+444 TSPAPVV

-457 VPLAVSAPEPVS
+457 VPLDVSI
-469 GTEPASG
+469 
-476 SEHDAVP
+476 
-483 APSSTPGPATAAEP
+483 
-497 VSLPEPAS
+497 PEPAS
-505 VPEETRA
+505 VSAPASASAPVTEESRA

>member
-20 DRAGLRFDLLLA
+20 DRAGLRFDVILA

-38 TTGSC
+38 TTFSVMQ
-43 TLYYALGMYPTRPP
+43 YYALGMYPTRPAV
-57 MWVIAAWILLMTAPL
+57 WVIAAWILLVTLPL
-72 ALRRLQPEAVTL
+72 AFRRLQPEAVTL
-84 VLGATFVVGAYQFV
+84 VIAAVFIIGAYQFV

-116 AWGRNRL
+116 AWGRNRV
-123 RANIVRGVIVVGMFA
+123 RAHIVRGVIVVGMFA
-138 WLFSS
+138 WLFSA

-153 AGSTFENAPADAW
+153 NASIFENAPDDAW

-171 AAGLVSI
+171 ASGLVTI
-178 VTNLLYFGGA
+178 ITNLLYFGGA

-219 AEQAVTIERVRI
+219 AEQAVTLERVRI

-261 EKAATSLGIV
+261 EKAAASLGIV

-293 DSTASADG
+293 DDRGSDDG
-301 ADGDPTRTAS
+301 AGADPTRTAS
-311 TRGVDQLPELVAE
+311 TRGVDQLHELVAD
-324 ACGAGLRV
+324 ACGAGLTV
-332 TYDVIGTPRPLT
+332 AYDVIGTPRPLT

-362 RKHAGTGARV
+362 RKHAGAGTRV
-372 DLRVRYL
+372 DLRLRYL
-379 HDRVE
+379 AERVE
-384 VEASDGGPAGAAA
+384 VEVSDGGPAGAAA
-397 SAAAGPVRNGPGGL
+397 SAAPAQVRGGPGGL

-421 AVGGSIDIGPKARGG
+421 AVGGSIEIGPKARGG
-436 YLVRASLP
+436 YLVRASVP
-444 TTPSAVV
+444 TGPTPVV

-457 VPLAVSAPEPVS
+457 VPLDVSI
-469 GTEPASG
+469 
-476 SEHDAVP
+476 
-483 APSSTPGPATAAEP
+483 
-497 VSLPEPAS
+497 
-505 VPEETRA
+505 PEETRA

>member
-20 DRAGLRFDLLLA
+20 DRAGLRFDVMLA

-43 TLYYALGMYPTRPP
+43 TLYYAIGMYPTRPP
-57 MWVIAAWILLMTAPL
+57 MWVIAAWILLMTGPL

-84 VLGATFVVGAYQFV
+84 VIGATFIVGAYQFV

-138 WLFSS
+138 WLFSA
-143 LLQASGFYSL
+143 LLQTSGFFSL
-153 AGSTFENAPADAW
+153 SGSTFENAPDDAW
-166 IPAPV
+166 VPAPV

-178 VTNLLYFGGA
+178 ITNLLYFGGA

-193 RAWASARDRCAL
+193 RAWTSARDRCAL
-205 ETRTAELATERERV
+205 ETRTAELARERERV
-219 AEQAVTIERVRI
+219 AEQAVTLERVRI

-293 DSTASADG
+293 DGPGSGDATAH
-301 ADGDPTRTAS
+301 GDPTRTAS

-332 TYDVIGTPRPLT
+332 AYDVIGTPRPLT

-379 HDRVE
+379 ADRVE
-384 VEASDGGPAGAAA
+384 VEVSDGGPAGAAA

-421 AVGGSIDIGPKARGG
+421 AVGGSIEIGPKARGG

-444 TTPSAVV
+444 TIPSAVV

-457 VPLAVSAPEPVS
+457 VPLSASVA
-469 GTEPASG
+469 EPA
-476 SEHDAVP
+476 
-483 APSSTPGPATAAEP
+483 AAEP
-497 VSLPEPAS
+497 AEASAS

>member
-1 MSAASAP
+1 MSAAPAP

-20 DRAGLRFDLLLA
+20 DRAGLRSDVILA

-38 TTGSC
+38 TTFSVMQ
-43 TLYYALGMYPTRPP
+43 YYALGMYPTQPAP
-57 MWVIAAWILLMTAPL
+57 WIIAAWILLMTLPL

-84 VLGATFVVGAYQFV
+84 VLGATFIVGAYQFV
-98 PEVLFSNIAMFI
+98 PELMFSNIAMFI

-116 AWGRNRL
+116 AWGRSRL
-123 RANIVRGVIVVGMFA
+123 RANVVRGIIVVGMFA

-143 LLQASGFYSL
+143 LLQTSGFYSL
-153 AGSTFENAPADAW
+153 SGATFANAPDGAW

-171 AAGLVSI
+171 AAGLISI
-178 VTNLLYFGGA
+178 ITNLLYFGGA

-205 ETRTAELATERERV
+205 EVRTAELATERERV
-219 AEQAVTIERVRI
+219 AEQAVTLERVRI

-261 EKAATSLGIV
+261 DKAAASLGIV

-280 ELHRMLVALRQEE
+280 ELHRMLVALRQE
-293 DSTASADG
+293 DDGRGSGGRDAD
-301 ADGDPTRTAS
+301 ADPTRTAS
-311 TRGVDQLPELVAE
+311 TRGVEQLHELVAD
-324 ACGAGLRV
+324 ACGAGLAV

-362 RKHAGTGARV
+362 RKHAGSGARV
-372 DLRVRYL
+372 DLRLRYL
-379 HDRVE
+379 ADRVE
-384 VEASDGGPAGAAA
+384 VEVSDHGPAGAAA

-421 AVGGSIDIGPKARGG
+421 AVGGSIEIGPKARGG
-436 YLVRASLP
+436 YLVRASVP
-444 TTPSAVV
+444 TGTTAVV

-457 VPLAVSAPEPVS
+457 VPLEVAFPE
-469 GTEPASG
+469 G
-476 SEHDAVP
+476 
-483 APSSTPGPATAAEP
+483 
-497 VSLPEPAS
+497 
-505 VPEETRA
+505 TRA

>member
-20 DRAGLRFDLLLA
+20 DRAGLRFDVMLA

-43 TLYYALGMYPTRPP
+43 TLYYAIGMYPTRPP
-57 MWVIAAWILLMTAPL
+57 MWVIAAWILLMTGPL

-84 VLGATFVVGAYQFV
+84 VIGATFIVGAYQFV

-138 WLFSS
+138 WLFSA
-143 LLQASGFYSL
+143 LLQTSGFFSL
-153 AGSTFENAPADAW
+153 SGSTFENAPDDAW
-166 IPAPV
+166 VPAPV

-178 VTNLLYFGGA
+178 ITNLLYFGGA

-193 RAWASARDRCAL
+193 RAWASARDRCVL
-205 ETRTAELATERERV
+205 ETRTAELARERERV
-219 AEQAVTIERVRI
+219 AEQAVTLERVRI

-293 DSTASADG
+293 DGPGSGDATAH
-301 ADGDPTRTAS
+301 GDPTRTAS

-332 TYDVIGTPRPLT
+332 AYDVIGTPRPLT

-362 RKHAGTGARV
+362 RKHAGTGTRV
-372 DLRVRYL
+372 DLRMRYL
-379 HDRVE
+379 ADRVE
-384 VEASDGGPAGAAA
+384 VEVSDGGPAGAAA

-421 AVGGSIDIGPKARGG
+421 AVGGSIEIGPKARGG

-444 TTPSAVV
+444 TSPTPVV

-457 VPLAVSAPEPVS
+457 VPLSVSVA
-469 GTEPASG
+469 EPA
-476 SEHDAVP
+476 
-483 APSSTPGPATAAEP
+483 AAEP
-497 VSLPEPAS
+497 ADASASASAS

>member
-20 DRAGLRFDLLLA
+20 DRAGLRFDMLLA
-32 LVMLVL
+32 LVMLVC

-43 TLYYALGMYPTRPP
+43 MLYYAIGMYPSRPP
-57 MWVIAAWILLMTAPL
+57 LWVIGAWILLMTGSL
-72 ALRRLQPEAVTL
+72 AFRRLQPEIVTL
-84 VLGATFVVGAYQFV
+84 VVGATFIVGAYQFV

-123 RANIVRGVIVVGMFA
+123 RANVVRGIVVVGMFA
-138 WLFSS
+138 WLFAA
-143 LLQASGFYSL
+143 LLQTSGYFSL
-153 AGSTFENAPADAW
+153 AGSSFESAPDDAW
-166 IPAPV
+166 VPAPV

-205 ETRTAELATERERV
+205 ETRTEELARERERV
-219 AEQAVTIERVRI
+219 AEQAVTLERVRI

-261 EKAATSLGIV
+261 DKAAASLGIV

-293 DSTASADG
+293 DGTGSSGDGGAGGDAS
-301 ADGDPTRTAS
+301 RTAS
-311 TRGVDQLPELVAE
+311 TRGVDQLHELVAD
-324 ACGAGLRV
+324 ACGAGLQV
-332 TYDVIGTPRPLT
+332 ACDTIGTPRPLA

-372 DLRVRYL
+372 DLRLRYL
-379 HDRVE
+379 ADRVE
-384 VEASDGGPAGAAA
+384 VEVSDAGPAGAATS
-397 SAAAGPVRNGPGGL
+397 SAAAPARTGPGGL

-421 AVGGSIDIGPKARGG
+421 AVGGSIEIGPKARGG

-444 TTPSAVV
+444 TRPASAAAS
-451 PPVPMP
+451 PAPAPAPVP
-457 VPLAVSAPEPVS
+457 VP
-469 GTEPASG
+469 
-476 SEHDAVP
+476 
-483 APSSTPGPATAAEP
+483 
-497 VSLPEPAS
+497 
-505 VPEETRA
+505 VPEESRA

>member
-20 DRAGLRFDLLLA
+20 DRAGLRFDVILA

-38 TTGSC
+38 TTFSVMQ
-43 TLYYALGMYPTRPP
+43 YYALGMYPSRPA
-57 MWVIAAWILLMTAPL
+57 MWVIVAWIVLMTLPL
-72 ALRRLQPEAVTL
+72 ALRRVQPEAVTL
-84 VLGATFVVGAYQFV
+84 VIATVFIVGAYQFV
-98 PEVLFSNIAMFI
+98 PEALFSNIAMFI

-116 AWGRNRL
+116 AWGRSRL
-123 RANIVRGVIVVGMFA
+123 RANVVRGIVVVGMFA
-138 WLFSS
+138 WLFSA
-143 LLQASGFYSL
+143 LLQSSGYYSL
-153 AGSTFENAPADAW
+153 SGSTFERAPADAW

-171 AAGLVSI
+171 AAGLISI
-178 VTNLLYFGGA
+178 ITNLLYFGGA

-261 EKAATSLGIV
+261 GKAATSLGIV

-280 ELHRMLVALRQEE
+280 ELHRMLVALRQE
-293 DSTASADG
+293 DDGSGSAGHDG
-301 ADGDPTRTAS
+301 AADDPTRTAS
-311 TRGVDQLPELVAE
+311 TRGVGQLPELVAD
-324 ACGAGLRV
+324 ACGAGLAV
-332 TYDVIGTPRPLT
+332 EYDVIGTPRPLT

-372 DLRVRYL
+372 DLRLRYL
-379 HDRVE
+379 ADRVE
-384 VEASDGGPAGAAA
+384 VEVSDGGPAGAAA

-421 AVGGSIDIGPKARGG
+421 AVGGSIEIGPKARGG
-436 YLVRASLP
+436 YLVRASVP
-444 TTPSAVV
+444 TSPAPVV

-457 VPLAVSAPEPVS
+457 VPLDVSI
-469 GTEPASG
+469 
-476 SEHDAVP
+476 
-483 APSSTPGPATAAEP
+483 
-497 VSLPEPAS
+497 PEPAS
-505 VPEETRA
+505 VSAPASASAPVTEESRA

>member
-43 TLYYALGMYPTRPP
+43 TLYYAIGMYPTRPP
-57 MWVIAAWILLMTAPL
+57 MWVIAAWILLMTGPL

-84 VLGATFVVGAYQFV
+84 VIGATFIVGAYQFV

-138 WLFSS
+138 WLFSA
-143 LLQASGFYSL
+143 LLQTSGFFSL
-153 AGSTFENAPADAW
+153 SGSTFENAPDDAW
-166 IPAPV
+166 VPAPV

-178 VTNLLYFGGA
+178 ITNLLYFGGA

-219 AEQAVTIERVRI
+219 AEQAVTLERVRI

-293 DSTASADG
+293 DGPGSGDATAH
-301 ADGDPTRTAS
+301 GDPTRTAS

-332 TYDVIGTPRPLT
+332 AYDVIGTPRPLT

-362 RKHAGTGARV
+362 RKHAGTGTRV
-372 DLRVRYL
+372 DLRMRYL
-379 HDRVE
+379 ADRVE
-384 VEASDGGPAGAAA
+384 VEVSDGGPAGAAA
-397 SAAAGPVRNGPGGL
+397 SATAGPVRNGPGGL

-421 AVGGSIDIGPKARGG
+421 AVGGSIEIGPKARGG

-444 TTPSAVV
+444 TSPTPVV

-457 VPLAVSAPEPVS
+457 VPLSVSVA
-469 GTEPASG
+469 EPA
-476 SEHDAVP
+476 V
-483 APSSTPGPATAAEP
+483 AEP
-497 VSLPEPAS
+497 AVAEPADASAS

>member
-20 DRAGLRFDLLLA
+20 DHAGLRFDLLLA

-43 TLYYALGMYPTRPP
+43 TLYYAIGMYPTRPP
-57 MWVIAAWILLMTAPL
+57 MWVIAAWILLMTGPL

-84 VLGATFVVGAYQFV
+84 VIGATFIVGAYQFV

-138 WLFSS
+138 WLFSA
-143 LLQASGFYSL
+143 LLQTSGFFSL
-153 AGSTFENAPADAW
+153 SGSTFENAPDDAW
-166 IPAPV
+166 VPAPV

-178 VTNLLYFGGA
+178 ITNLLYFGGA

-205 ETRTAELATERERV
+205 ETRTAELARERERV
-219 AEQAVTIERVRI
+219 AEQAVTLERVRI

-293 DSTASADG
+293 DGPGSGDATAH
-301 ADGDPTRTAS
+301 GDPTRTAS

-332 TYDVIGTPRPLT
+332 AYDVIGTPRPLT

-362 RKHAGTGARV
+362 RKHAGTGTRV
-372 DLRVRYL
+372 DLRMRYL
-379 HDRVE
+379 ADRVE
-384 VEASDGGPAGAAA
+384 VEVSDGGPAGAAA

-421 AVGGSIDIGPKARGG
+421 AVGGSIEIGPKARGG

-444 TTPSAVV
+444 TAPSAVV

-457 VPLAVSAPEPVS
+457 VPVSVS
-469 GTEPASG
+469 VAEPA
-476 SEHDAVP
+476 
-483 APSSTPGPATAAEP
+483 AAEP
-497 VSLPEPAS
+497 AEASAS

>member
-1 MSAASAP
+1 MTAAPAP

-20 DRAGLRFDLLLA
+20 DRAGLRYDVLLA
-32 LVMLVL
+32 VVMLVL
-38 TTGSC
+38 TTFSVMQ
-43 TLYYALGMYPTRPP
+43 YYALGMYPSRPAI
-57 MWVIAAWILLMTAPL
+57 WIIGAWILLMCVPL
-72 ALRRLQPEAVTL
+72 AFRRLQPEAVTL
-84 VLGATFVVGAYQFV
+84 VIGATFIIGAYQFV
-98 PEVLFSNIAMFI
+98 PELMFSNIAMFI

-123 RANIVRGVIVVGMFA
+123 RANIVRGVVVVGMFA

-143 LLQASGFYSL
+143 LLQTSGFYSL
-153 AGSTFENAPADAW
+153 SGSTFENAPDDAW

-171 AAGLVSI
+171 AAGLISI
-178 VTNLLYFGGA
+178 ITNLLYFGGA

-219 AEQAVTIERVRI
+219 AEQAVTLERVRI

-249 AGAARRVLARDA
+249 AGAARRVLGRDA
-261 EKAATSLGIV
+261 DKAATSLGIV

-280 ELHRMLVALRQEE
+280 ELHRMLVALRQE
-293 DSTASADG
+293 DDGTGSAGDG
-301 ADGDPTRTAS
+301 AGSDPSLTAS
-311 TRGVDQLPELVAE
+311 TRGVDQLHELVAD
-324 ACGAGLRV
+324 ACGAGLQV
-332 TYDVIGTPRPLT
+332 GFDVVGTPRPLT

-372 DLRVRYL
+372 DLRLRYL
-379 HDRVE
+379 ADRVE
-384 VEASDGGPAGAAA
+384 VEVSDGGPAGAAA

-421 AVGGSIDIGPKARGG
+421 AVGGSIEIGPKARGG

-444 TTPSAVV
+444 TGPTPVV

-457 VPLAVSAPEPVS
+457 VPVSASVPEPASAPEPD
-469 GTEPASG
+469 P
-476 SEHDAVP
+476 
-483 APSSTPGPATAAEP
+483 
-497 VSLPEPAS
+497 

>member
-20 DRAGLRFDLLLA
+20 DRAGLRFDLMLA
-32 LVMLVL
+32 LVMLVC

-43 TLYYALGMYPTRPP
+43 MLYYAIGMYPSRPP
-57 MWVIAAWILLMTAPL
+57 LWVIGAWILLMTGTL
-72 ALRRLQPEAVTL
+72 AFRRLQPEAVTL
-84 VLGATFVVGAYQFV
+84 VVGATFIVGAYQFV

-123 RANIVRGVIVVGMFA
+123 RANVVRGIVVVGMFA
-138 WLFSS
+138 WLFAA
-143 LLQASGFYSL
+143 LLQTSGYFSLSGSSFAS
-153 AGSTFENAPADAW
+153 APDDAW
-166 IPAPV
+166 VPAPV

-178 VTNLLYFGGA
+178 ITNLLYFGGA

-205 ETRTAELATERERV
+205 ETRTEELARERERV
-219 AEQAVTIERVRI
+219 AEQAVTLERVRI

-261 EKAATSLGIV
+261 DTAAASLGIV

-293 DSTASADG
+293 DGTGSGDG
-301 ADGDPTRTAS
+301 GVDGDQTRTAS
-311 TRGVDQLPELVAE
+311 TRGVDQLHELVAD

-332 TYDVIGTPRPLT
+332 AYDTIGTPRALA

-372 DLRVRYL
+372 DLRLRYL
-379 HDRVE
+379 ADRVE
-384 VEASDGGPAGAAA
+384 VEVSDAGPAGAATS
-397 SAAAGPVRNGPGGL
+397 SAAAPARKGPGGL

-421 AVGGSIDIGPKARGG
+421 AVGGSIEIGPKARGG

-444 TTPSAVV
+444 TR
-451 PPVPMP
+451 
-457 VPLAVSAPEPVS
+457 
-469 GTEPASG
+469 PASAAA
-476 SEHDAVP
+476 SP
-483 APSSTPGPATAAEP
+483 APATVP
-497 VSLPEPAS
+497 VFAPAS
-505 VPEETRA
+505 VPAPAPAPDPVPVPVPEESRA

>member
-1 MSAASAP
+1 MSAVPAP

-20 DRAGLRFDLLLA
+20 DRAGLRFDVILA

-38 TTGSC
+38 TTFSVMQ
-43 TLYYALGMYPTRPP
+43 YYALGMYPSRPA
-57 MWVIAAWILLMTAPL
+57 MWIIGAWILLMTLPL

-84 VLGATFVVGAYQFV
+84 VLGATFVIGAYQFV
-98 PEVLFSNIAMFI
+98 PELMFSNIAMFI

-123 RANIVRGVIVVGMFA
+123 RANVVRGVIVVGMFA

-143 LLQASGFYSL
+143 LLQTSGFYSL
-153 AGSTFENAPADAW
+153 SGSTFENAPDDAW

-171 AAGLVSI
+171 AAGLISI
-178 VTNLLYFGGA
+178 ITNLLYFGGA

-205 ETRTAELATERERV
+205 EVRTAELATERERV
-219 AEQAVTIERVRI
+219 AEQAVTLERVRI

-280 ELHRMLVALRQEE
+280 ELHRMLVALRQE
-293 DSTASADG
+293 DDGQGSDAG
-301 ADGDPTRTAS
+301 ADADPARTAS
-311 TRGVDQLPELVAE
+311 TRGVDQLHELVAD
-324 ACGAGLRV
+324 ACGAGLQV
-332 TYDVIGTPRPLT
+332 AFEVIGTPRPLT

-362 RKHAGTGARV
+362 RKHAGTSAWSSTSRTRTGARV
-372 DLRVRYL
+372 DLRLRYL
-379 HDRVE
+379 ADRVE
-384 VEASDGGPAGAAA
+384 VEVSDGGPAGAAA

-421 AVGGSIDIGPKARGG
+421 AVGGSIEIGPKARGG
-436 YLVRASLP
+436 YLVRASVP
-444 TTPSAVV
+444 TAPTPVV

-457 VPLAVSAPEPVS
+457 VPL
-469 GTEPASG
+469 
-476 SEHDAVP
+476 DVP
-483 APSSTPGPATAAEP
+483 I
-497 VSLPEPAS
+497 
-505 VPEETRA
+505 PEETRA

>member
-20 DRAGLRFDLLLA
+20 DRAGLRFDVILA

-38 TTGSC
+38 TTFSVMQ
-43 TLYYALGMYPTRPP
+43 YYALGMYPTRPAV
-57 MWVIAAWILLMTAPL
+57 WVIAAWILLVTLPL
-72 ALRRLQPEAVTL
+72 AFRRLQPEAVTL
-84 VLGATFVVGAYQFV
+84 VIAAVFIIGAYQFV

-116 AWGRNRL
+116 AWGRNRV
-123 RANIVRGVIVVGMFA
+123 RAHIVRGVIVVGMFA
-138 WLFSS
+138 WLFSA

-153 AGSTFENAPADAW
+153 NASIFENAPDDAW

-171 AAGLVSI
+171 ASGLVTI
-178 VTNLLYFGGA
+178 ITNLLYFGGA

-219 AEQAVTIERVRI
+219 AEQAVTLERVRI

-261 EKAATSLGIV
+261 EKAAASLGIV

-293 DSTASADG
+293 DDRGSDDG
-301 ADGDPTRTAS
+301 AGADPTRTAS
-311 TRGVDQLPELVAE
+311 TRGVDQLHELVAD
-324 ACGAGLRV
+324 ACGAGLTV
-332 TYDVIGTPRPLT
+332 AYDVIGTPRPLT

-362 RKHAGTGARV
+362 RKHAGAGTRV
-372 DLRVRYL
+372 DLRLRYL
-379 HDRVE
+379 AERVE
-384 VEASDGGPAGAAA
+384 VEVSDGGPAGAAA
-397 SAAAGPVRNGPGGL
+397 SAAPAQVRG
-411 GQRGMRERVA
+411 
-421 AVGGSIDIGPKARGG
+421 
-436 YLVRASLP
+436 
-444 TTPSAVV
+444 
-451 PPVPMP
+451 
-457 VPLAVSAPEPVS
+457 
-469 GTEPASG
+469 
-476 SEHDAVP
+476 
-483 APSSTPGPATAAEP
+483 
-497 VSLPEPAS
+497 
-505 VPEETRA
+505 